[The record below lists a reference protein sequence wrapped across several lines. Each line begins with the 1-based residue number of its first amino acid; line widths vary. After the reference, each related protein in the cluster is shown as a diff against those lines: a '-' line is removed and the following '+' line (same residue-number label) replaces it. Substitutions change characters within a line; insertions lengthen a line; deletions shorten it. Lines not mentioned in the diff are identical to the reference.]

1 MANLKFDILEI
12 LKSQLKT
19 YQIIFL
25 GLLISESKMYKIPKS
40 LKDHFEFT
48 TNPQTE
54 KSSF

>member
-48 TNPQTE
+48 TNQ
-54 KSSF
+54 